1 MRNIFLEK
9 SYIKFGGKTSPRSF
23 SKKSELNKSLD
34 QQSEIFYSLFLLHL
48 QVEGYRNIL
57 KLRCRP
63 LAFSEN
69 KNSLEIIPLPHFL
82 HDFVRKIFLTLQSI
96 NWLHFTVWSPLLLE
110 ILGNVVIVVT
120 CYLGFDVI
128 NIVINLSFLIKPF
141 YHMTQ
146 KMRTKIW
153 IS

>member
-23 SKKSELNKSLD
+23 SKKSEFNKSLD
-34 QQSEIFYSLFLLHL
+34 KQSEIFYSLFLLHL

-82 HDFVRKIFLTLQSI
+82 HDFVRKIFLMLQSI
-96 NWLHFTVWSPLLLE
+96 NWLHFIVWSPLLLE
-110 ILGNVVIVVT
+110 TLGNVCIVVT